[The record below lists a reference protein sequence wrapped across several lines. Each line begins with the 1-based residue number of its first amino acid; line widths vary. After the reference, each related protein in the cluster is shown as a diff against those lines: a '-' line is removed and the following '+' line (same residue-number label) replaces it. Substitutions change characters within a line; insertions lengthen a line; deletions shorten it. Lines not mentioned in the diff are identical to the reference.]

1 MMFFLIDFTER
12 LFSIF
17 CGVVGRNR
25 LLIGFIHPQ
34 MKKNVAHLIQKV
46 TSIIEP
52 PFHRGAIR
60 AAKLKTIY
68 GVFLRIELFDNFDSI
83 SVCFAIPLSANVATC
98 SGVQF
103 VEFDFRDWWVWVRV
117 FLFILP
123 FLFCAFYKTCPC
135 DTAVV

>member
-1 MMFFLIDFTER
+1 
-12 LFSIF
+12 
-17 CGVVGRNR
+17 VG
-25 LLIGFIHPQ
+25 
-34 MKKNVAHLIQKV
+34 
-46 TSIIEP
+46 
-52 PFHRGAIR
+52 
-60 AAKLKTIY
+60 
-68 GVFLRIELFDNFDSI
+68 
-83 SVCFAIPLSANVATC
+83 FAIPLSANVATC